1 MVCNLTRIKV
11 PEEKGLLDGSA
22 ASTLLACHPVQGQ
35 PSVPTVQWSKARQ
48 ANGHPRHEGL
58 GQARIPHP
66 HCSPGCRGGVPPHRA
81 RCISW
86 RDRIS
91 TGRKAKN
98 NVPGS
103 CRRLGR
109 PGGPAET
116 QRASSFSSAVTPSEM
131 SGNVHKRQA

>member
-66 HCSPGCRGGVPPHRA
+66 HCSPGCRGGVPP
-81 RCISW
+81 I
-86 RDRIS
+86 
-91 TGRKAKN
+91 G
-98 NVPGS
+98 
-103 CRRLGR
+103 LGVSVGGIESAQAEKLR
-109 PGGPAET
+109 TTSLALAGGWGGLGGPRRPKEPVLFLL
-116 QRASSFSSAVTPSEM
+116 Q
-131 SGNVHKRQA
+131 